1 MFHGTGD
8 LFASTVAGAVLNGRS
23 IPDAL
28 ALAAD
33 YTFECIKFTIADKN
47 ANWYGVN
54 FEQAIPY
61 LIRRLGK

>member
-1 MFHGTGD
+1 M
-8 LFASTVAGAVLNGRS
+8 LNGRS

-33 YTFECIKFTIADKN
+33 YTLECIKYTIADKN

-61 LIRRLGK
+61 LIHRLGK